1 MFSLKIIS
9 PEGIY
14 DELDVD
20 SITLPT
26 VDGQRTVLPN
36 HMATVLPLNI
46 GVMFYKVK
54 GDKNIFFLSE
64 GLFTFENNEASI
76 LVNTCENQAEID
88 FNRAER
94 ARERAVERLKEH
106 KESSDMKRAELALQR
121 SLTRL
126 SLKK

>member
-14 DELDVD
+14 DELDVE
-20 SITLPT
+20 SLTLPT
-26 VDGQRTVLPN
+26 VDGRRTLLPN
-36 HMATVLPLNI
+36 HMATVLPLEI
-46 GVMFYKVK
+46 GVMFYTVK
-54 GDKNIFFLSE
+54 GEKKIFFLSE
-64 GLFTFENNEASI
+64 GLFTFEENEGTI
-76 LVNTCENQAEID
+76 LVNTVESQAEID

-94 ARERAVERLKEH
+94 AKERAEERLKDH
-106 KESSDMKRAELALQR
+106 QESSDMRRAELALQR

>member
-1 MFSLKIIS
+1 MFSLKIVS
-9 PEGIY
+9 PAGIY

-20 SITLPT
+20 AITLPT

-36 HMATVLPLNI
+36 HMATVLPLEI

-54 GDKNIFFLSE
+54 GEKSIFFLSE
-64 GLFTFENNEASI
+64 GLFTFEENEATVV
-76 LVNTCENQAEID
+76 VNTVENQEEID

-94 ARERAVERLKEH
+94 ARERAIERLKSHE
-106 KESSDMKRAELALQR
+106 ESSDLRRAELALKR
-121 SLTRL
+121 SVTRL